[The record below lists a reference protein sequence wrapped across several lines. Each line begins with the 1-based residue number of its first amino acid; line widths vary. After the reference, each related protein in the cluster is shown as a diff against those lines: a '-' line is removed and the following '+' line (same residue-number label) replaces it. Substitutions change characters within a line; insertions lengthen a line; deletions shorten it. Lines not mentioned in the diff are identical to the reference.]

1 MNAENYSDMA
11 VVDDG
16 SCTYPTSESCD
27 DAIAMEGSASG
38 YFGQQVWYSVSF
50 DTVQFVTASLD
61 GAVSSFYLNFLFMQV
76 AKTTLHFLLVYL
88 KLVLTM
94 FMQIALII

>member
-38 YFGQQVWYSVSF
+38 YLVNKYGIQYHSI
-50 DTVQFVTASLD
+50 
-61 GAVSSFYLNFLFMQV
+61 LFN
-76 AKTTLHFLLVYL
+76 L
-88 KLVLTM
+88 
-94 FMQIALII
+94 